1 MFPYD
6 DTATAIIFAAG
17 DEAHRLGSPG
27 YDSGQV
33 LLALL
38 QTRDPVTRRVTEAD
52 PRITAEAVRDHLD
65 PTRRTPDGGS
75 RSSATT
81 HAPAAEFRE
90 ATSRFTAKWR
100 PLVRA
105 RRLRPGPRLGTG
117 ELWLVVLEPG
127 TESARVLQSF
137 GTDPD
142 AIRKVVLANLVPESQ
157 PGPEWPAE
165 VPPGALRRLVGR
177 LLGRDARD

>member
-1 MFPYD
+1 VFPYD
-6 DTATAIIFAAG
+6 DTATAVIHAVG
-17 DEAHRLGSPG
+17 DEANRLGSPG

-52 PRITAEAVRDHLD
+52 PRITAEAVRNHLD
-65 PTRRTPDGGS
+65 PTRRTPEGGT
-75 RSSATT
+75 RSPAT
-81 HAPAAEFRE
+81 AVPAAEFRE

-117 ELWLVVLEPG
+117 ELWLAVLEPG
-127 TESARVLQSF
+127 TESARALQSF
-137 GTDPD
+137 GADPD
-142 AIRKVVLANLVPESQ
+142 AIRDLVLATMVPESQ
-157 PGPEWPAE
+157 PVPEWPAE
-165 VPPGALRRLVGR
+165 VPPGALPRLVGR
-177 LLGRDARD
+177 LLGRHARA